1 MLTVGV
7 ILLIIG
13 AVVAIAAGGRDPAIR
28 VIGIGVALL
37 GLVLLIV
44 AVLPEDAHGAAGV
57 MVLPFWSRWRRR
69 RRARVQID
77 PEFARVLAAHVA
89 VGVARITPQPTGPGD
104 DTFTILR
111 KERGRAQSSLATIGI
126 MLLNATNDPVV
137 QETLRTDIE
146 VTEQPGVTTLRR
158 VG

>member
-1 MLTVGV
+1 MLTIGV
-7 ILLIIG
+7 ILLILG

-89 VGVARITPQPTGPGD
+89 VGVAQAPVDPDFGPVG
-104 DTFTILR
+104 TVQT
-111 KERGRAQSSLATIGI
+111 ERRWAHGALGAIGI
-126 MLLNATNDPVV
+126 MLLNATDDPVV

-146 VTEQPGVTTLRR
+146 INEQPGVTTLRR